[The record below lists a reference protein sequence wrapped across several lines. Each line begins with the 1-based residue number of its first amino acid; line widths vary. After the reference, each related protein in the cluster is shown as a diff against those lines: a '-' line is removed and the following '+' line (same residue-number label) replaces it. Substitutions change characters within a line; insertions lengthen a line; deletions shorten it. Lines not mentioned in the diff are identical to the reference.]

1 MHKRVKANIRVFVRS
16 FWASVL
22 FLVIGLAVVVQLG
35 RLSFPILSDYRSVLE
50 NFVSEQLGADVRF
63 ETLEADWRGL
73 TPELLVKNLAVRYG
87 EQTVFTAEQ
96 VELQWNLL
104 ATLSDWR
111 LGLRRLR
118 FQGLNTEFVQ
128 QPNGFWRV
136 AGLPEP
142 TTASQ
147 DADNAPIVDDPVDI
161 FVFGRRIELV
171 DTTLRLRF
179 RTGTEAKLT
188 VPDIRLENDNRFHRL
203 SAALAL
209 EGDEVLSLLVEGYG
223 DPRDESTF
231 TLKGFVQSERAA
243 LSKVIAT
250 LNRSGLYTL
259 SDAVKQSTPNQ
270 GQFSLALWFK
280 GTWLRGIRFSGRTQ
294 VRDMAAPGDSQIQW
308 PSRVASE
315 FVGYWEGKTGWRLN
329 LSELQAQWDTF
340 GLPPTTIQ
348 IDGAVDAPVVL
359 RTPLLDIG
367 GWHAALQYS
376 RALPEKLAKVL
387 ETLNPTGYL
396 DNVAVQWL
404 GKEQGFFNLQAN
416 LRNVQASAWQ
426 GAPAL
431 KGVTGFLESD
441 ALGGHIQI
449 DNTSGF
455 SMYFPQI
462 YEAPLT
468 FNSARGDVRW
478 QVYPDEKWVGV
489 SSSQIQL
496 ANSEF
501 SAMGRLNLRIPFK
514 RSEWFEP
521 EMTLLVGAASAPVS
535 SQAYLVPKTVP
546 EPLKKWLS
554 QAELDGV
561 GRNVAFLYHGTLMT
575 QSELARVVQL
585 SADVEQAVVRFD
597 SQWPPLVNGKGRLWL
612 DDDTLQVTNLRGDL
626 LGNQVMDAKVL
637 LNRDASKN
645 NHLALQGSIQG
656 ETQKALS
663 LLLNSPIQSVLDDT
677 LKQWQLNGGYDAAV
691 DLMIPLGDVSQVRAE
706 VQAVLKDNELAL
718 ANPDLTFTE
727 LNGTLA
733 YSDTRQLHGEALT
746 AKLWGRPI
754 NAQIVTDTSAL
765 QRSVE
770 VAFSSTVDMEQLAH
784 WTQRPELA
792 FVTGEAPVEGVM
804 TLGVDETVAWR
815 FQAKSPL
822 VGVVFGLPE
831 PLSKSQGQALPSLLT
846 ITQLKAKAD
855 TPAVTHFAVNV
866 DGILRAQWQNQGPR
880 WQGLSIGLYREPGPV
895 SEQRIVIEGQ
905 LDSLDVLAWYES
917 VQQYLAAIRND
928 KADGEAQVESDE
940 PISMTLSLEA
950 DNVIIG
956 RSTFAG
962 AQLKMQTQAQG
973 WEYQLRSPLLQ
984 GKAMVFHDERPMALT
999 VERLNLPGFLESSA
1013 ASNRA
1018 PQASQAGSVFGG
1030 LQPEEILAADVTL
1043 QQVYLGEE
1051 DYGTWSFKVRPVE
1064 RGAMAFDIFGQ
1075 SKPLNLKGE
1084 AGRGAEL
1091 IWLTHGQDHRTHFSG
1106 EFQAPNI
1113 GKVLTDFFG
1122 EPFLTSKSAS
1132 LHADLQWSAEPDR
1145 LSLSAVQGVVDLSFQ
1160 RGRFIRGAS
1169 AGENPLLKLIGLL
1182 NFDTLARRL
1191 RLDFSDL
1198 NPEGMAY
1205 ESVKGQMVF
1214 TGGTIEMK
1222 TPLYVDTPS
1231 SQLLWVG
1238 EIDLREQQ
1246 VDAQLVATLP
1256 IAGNLALAAALTGG
1270 LPTAITVFLLGKVF
1284 KKQVDKASSLRYD
1297 VEGDWNNPKV
1307 KFDKVFENTPI
1318 KVDAAP

>member
-16 FWASVL
+16 FWAAVL

-50 NFVSEQLGADVRF
+50 DFVSEQLGADVRF

-73 TPELLVKNLAVRYG
+73 TPELLVKNLAVQYD
-87 EQTVFTAEQ
+87 EQTVFTARQ

-111 LGLRRLR
+111 LGLKHLR

-147 DADNAPIVDDPVDI
+147 DADTAPIVDDPVDI

-179 RTGTEAKLT
+179 RGGAEAKLT

-209 EGDEVLSLLVEGYG
+209 DGDEVLSLLVEGYG
-223 DPRDESTF
+223 DPRNESTF
-231 TLKGFVQSERAA
+231 TAKGFVQSENVA
-243 LSKVIAT
+243 LSKLIAT

-259 SDAVKQSTPNQ
+259 SDSVKQSAPNQ

-280 GTWLRGIRFSGRTQ
+280 GTWVRGLHFSGRTQ
-294 VRDMAAPGDSQIQW
+294 VVDMAAASDSEIQW
-308 PSRVASE
+308 PSRVGSE
-315 FVGYWEGKTGWRLN
+315 FVGHWEGKTGWRLN

-340 GLPPTTIQ
+340 WSPPTTLQ
-348 IDGAVDAPVVL
+348 IDGAVDAPLVL
-359 RTPLLDIG
+359 RAPLLDIE
-367 GWHAALQYS
+367 GWHAALQRS
-376 RALPEKLAKVL
+376 KALPEKLAEVL
-387 ETLNPTGYL
+387 ETLNPKGYL

-404 GKEQGFFNLQAN
+404 GKEQGLFNLQAN
-416 LRNVQASAWQ
+416 ARNVQVSAWR

-431 KGVTGFLESD
+431 KGVTGFLESN

-449 DNTSGF
+449 DNSDGF
-455 SMYFPQI
+455 SMYFPQV

-468 FNSARGDVRW
+468 FNRTRGDVRW

-496 ANSEF
+496 TNSEF
-501 SAMGRLNLRIPFK
+501 SAAGRLNLRLPFK

-521 EMTLLVGAASAPVS
+521 EMTLLVGASSAPVS

-546 EPLKKWLS
+546 DALKTWLS
-554 QAELDGV
+554 QAKLDGV
-561 GRNVAFLYHGTLMT
+561 GRNVAFLYHGTLMK
-575 QSELARVVQL
+575 QSGLARVVQL
-585 SADVEQAVVRFD
+585 SADVERAIVHFEP
-597 SQWPPLVNGKGRLWL
+597 QWPPLENGKGRLWL
-612 DDDTLQVTNLRGDL
+612 DDDTLRVSDL
-626 LGNQVMDAKVL
+626 QGELLDNQVNEGKVTL
-637 LNRDASKN
+637 TRDASKKS
-645 NHLALQGSIQG
+645 HLAILGRMQG
-656 ETQKALS
+656 ETQNALT
-663 LLLNSPIQSVLDDT
+663 LLLNSPVQSVLDDT
-677 LKQWQLNGGYDAAV
+677 LKQWRLKGDYDASV
-691 DLMIPLGDVSQVRAE
+691 DLMIPLADVSQTRSQ
-706 VQAVLKDNELAL
+706 VQVMLEDNELAL
-718 ANPDLTFTE
+718 ATPDLTFTG

-733 YSDTRQLHGEALT
+733 YSDAHDLYSEDLT
-746 AKLWGRPI
+746 AKLWEQPVSAR
-754 NAQIVTDTSAL
+754 IVTERSNF
-765 QRSVE
+765 QRLVQ
-770 VAFSSTVDMEQLAH
+770 VAFSSTLDMGQLAH
-784 WTQRPELA
+784 WSKRPELA
-792 FVTGEAPVEGVM
+792 FMTGEAPVEGVM
-804 TLGVDETVAWR
+804 TLGVDDTVAWQ
-815 FQAKSPL
+815 FQAKSAL
-822 VGVVFGLPE
+822 TGVAFGLPE
-831 PLSKSQGQALPSLLT
+831 PLSKSQGQAQPSLLT
-846 ITQLKAKAD
+846 ITQLKAKAG
-855 TPAVTHFAVNV
+855 TPSVTHFAVNV
-866 DGILRAQWQNQGPR
+866 NGVLRAQWQNQNQR
-880 WQGLSIGLYREPGPV
+880 WQGLSIGINREPAPV
-895 SEQRIVIEGQ
+895 SEQRIVVEGQ
-905 LDSLDVLAWYES
+905 LGSLDVLAWYES
-917 VQQYLAAIRND
+917 VQQYLTAARTG
-928 KADGEAQVESDE
+928 KAGGEGAALSGEAI
-940 PISMTLSLEA
+940 PMILSLDAE
-950 DNVIIG
+950 NVIIG
-956 RSTFAG
+956 RSTFAST
-962 AQLKMQTQAQG
+962 QLKMQTEAQG
-973 WEYQLRSPLLQ
+973 WMYRLHSPLLQ
-984 GKAMVFHDERPMALT
+984 GKARVFHDGRPMVIT
-999 VERLNLPGFLESSA
+999 VERLNIPGVTEPSEAPNSA
-1013 ASNRA
+1013 PEPSN
-1018 PQASQAGSVFGG
+1018 AGSVFGR
-1030 LQPEEILAADVTL
+1030 LRPDQLLAADVTV
-1043 QQVYLGEE
+1043 QQVYLEEE
-1051 DYGTWSFKVRPVE
+1051 DYGTWSFKLRPVE

-1075 SKPLNLKGE
+1075 SKHLSLKGE
-1084 AGRGAEL
+1084 GERGAEL
-1091 IWLTHGQDHRTHFSG
+1091 IWFTHDQAQQTHFSG

-1113 GKVLTDFFG
+1113 GKVLTDIFG
-1122 EPFLTSKSAS
+1122 EPFLTSKAAS
-1132 LHADLQWSAEPDR
+1132 LRADLQWPAEPDR

-1198 NPEGMAY
+1198 HPEGMAY
-1205 ESVKGQMVF
+1205 ESVKGEMVF

-1238 EIDLREQQ
+1238 EIDLMAQQ

-1270 LPTAITVFLLGKVF
+1270 VPTAITVFLLGKVF

-1318 KVDAAP
+1318 KIDAAP